1 MVVDRMEEIFNKHK
15 RDYLFN
21 FSRLL
26 NKAMVEPDMLQLM
39 VTSRCQLQC
48 KMCNV
53 WKQRF
58 QEEAGAEDIKRFI
71 DEALSMG
78 IKTIYFTGGEAL
90 LRKDIFELIDYAARP
105 GIVTTINTNGG
116 FINEETAEK
125 IVRSR
130 LRNIS
135 FSIDGASPKTHNFF
149 RGEGIFEKAMRSIEY
164 LNYYKKKYGRGRNS
178 EDRVL
183 DIAMVSVI
191 MKKNMEELPALADLA
206 RKIGCCYIAFQ
217 PLVNNGD
224 LPAPLENNELWIEEK
239 DIPRLQQI
247 FDILIAKKRQFSG
260 FMHIDI
266 MPEKTIKHFRGE
278 GFENTCFAGFNRIFV
293 NPQGD
298 MSFVCLQSFGNIKKD
313 SLKQL
318 WYAEDTGKIR
328 EMIKN
333 CKKSCTQF
341 CSERSQSDDISLIHE
356 QLEIEIRNLP
366 RDAQITIRKEEYFFL
381 QSMRGVLN
389 SKTEEPD
396 SDIVNTLKKLEN
408 ILNSFR
414 GSLTISQLY
423 GFGIFQNWVGN
434 FSFEEISVSG
444 QPKPGVPFESKINEI
459 RKRINLKGLTIL
471 DMGCLEGM
479 HSSLLQG
486 NGAKKVISIEG
497 RKENFLKALIVKN
510 AFKLDKCEFLFGDA
524 NEVLSS
530 FSGHFDLCLASG
542 VLYHL
547 NNPVALLY
555 RIGQLCNSLFVWSH
569 YANDSYPI
577 APAEGTRWNNRIY
590 RGKYFDENINDIVC
604 GLEKRVFWLFEE
616 DLLAAIRDAGFN
628 SIEIIGKEK
637 HEHGPAITLWATK

>member
-1 MVVDRMEEIFNKHK
+1 MVAVEKTEEILNKYK

-53 WKQRF
+53 WKQKF
-58 QEEAGAEDIKRFI
+58 QEESGAEDIRRFI
-71 DEALSMG
+71 DEAISMG

-105 GIVTTINTNGG
+105 GIVTTINTNGA

-125 IVRSR
+125 IARSK

-135 FSIDGASPKTHNFF
+135 FSIDGSNPKTHNFF
-149 RGEGIFEKAMRSIEY
+149 RGEGVFEKAMRSIEF
-164 LNYYKKKYGRGRNS
+164 LNYYKEKYGRGRNS
-178 EDRVL
+178 QDKVL

-206 RKIGCCYIAFQ
+206 RKMDCCYIAFQ

-224 LPAPLENNELWIEEK
+224 LSAPLENNELWIEEK

-247 FDILIAKKRQFSG
+247 FDILAAKKKQFSG

-298 MSFVCLQSFGNIKKD
+298 MSFVCFQAFGNIKKD

-328 EMIKN
+328 EMIRN

-356 QLEIEIRNLP
+356 QLETEIRSLSQ
-366 RDAQITIRKEEYFFL
+366 DAQIAIRYAESSFL
-381 QSMRGVLN
+381 QSMRDALN
-389 SKTEEPD
+389 AKPEDPD
-396 SDIVNTLKKLEN
+396 SDIVNTLNKLEN
-408 ILNSFR
+408 ILNSLR
-414 GSLTISQLY
+414 G
-423 GFGIFQNWVGN
+423 
-434 FSFEEISVSG
+434 
-444 QPKPGVPFESKINEI
+444 
-459 RKRINLKGLTIL
+459 
-471 DMGCLEGM
+471 
-479 HSSLLQG
+479 
-486 NGAKKVISIEG
+486 
-497 RKENFLKALIVKN
+497 
-510 AFKLDKCEFLFGDA
+510 
-524 NEVLSS
+524 
-530 FSGHFDLCLASG
+530 
-542 VLYHL
+542 
-547 NNPVALLY
+547 
-555 RIGQLCNSLFVWSH
+555 
-569 YANDSYPI
+569 
-577 APAEGTRWNNRIY
+577 
-590 RGKYFDENINDIVC
+590 
-604 GLEKRVFWLFEE
+604 
-616 DLLAAIRDAGFN
+616 
-628 SIEIIGKEK
+628 
-637 HEHGPAITLWATK
+637 